1 MAKLISTPLAQTAHR
16 AVKVYSK
23 TLVPGIL
30 NKPLF
35 ETYLKSS
42 PSGRANGF
50 TLLELLIVIV
60 IVSVLFSFMI
70 LTIRGAS
77 PEDAIE
83 EEARRFNQLIQLALE
98 EAVLRN
104 TEYGLKFSI
113 HGYQF
118 LQLEENKWQAM
129 DADRLLR
136 PRELPLEMEIEI
148 SIEETDIV
156 IEEAE
161 EEPTD
166 DDDPDE
172 DKPAEKN
179 LRPQVFLM
187 SSEEITPE
195 FSARFT
201 IPGTKASY
209 IVKATIDGKHSV
221 EASEL

>member
-1 MAKLISTPLAQTAHR
+1 
-16 AVKVYSK
+16 
-23 TLVPGIL
+23 
-30 NKPLF
+30 
-35 ETYLKSS
+35 
-42 PSGRANGF
+42 
-50 TLLELLIVIV
+50 
-60 IVSVLFSFMI
+60 MI

-104 TEYGLKFSI
+104 TEYGLKFSLR
-113 HGYQF
+113 GYQF
-118 LQLEENKWQAM
+118 LQLENNKWQAM
-129 DADRLLR
+129 DADKLLR

-148 SIEETDIV
+148 SIEETVIV
-156 IEEAE
+156 IGETQEEAKDNDE
-161 EEPTD
+161 S
-166 DDDPDE
+166 DE

-209 IVKATIDGKHSV
+209 VVNATVDGKHSV
-221 EASEL
+221 KASEL